1 MEGKQQTGGNGRLAM
16 LVKWEEELESLA
28 PIHFL
33 PGRDTVVYSLRLI
46 GQYYVIQLHRIMGH
60 RSIGPF
66 PSDLA

>member
-28 PIHFL
+28 PIHCL

-46 GQYYVIQLHRIMGH
+46 GQY
-60 RSIGPF
+60 
-66 PSDLA
+66 